1 MFRLVGQ
8 QAEILKAIRLDI
20 CKQPPCQS
28 VALSE
33 NALAAKFGVSRTPI
47 RQVLQLL
54 AHVQLVETQAGVG
67 THSLALRQEDRISH
81 HVVMGELGE
90 VAARY
95 ASTEPLSRQ
104 TKLEFMTIKNL
115 MQIEEDHSIDLM
127 LDLSGRTTDAL
138 ARTID
143 DPILCFALQA
153 ALWRMIRWRAHDIMS
168 GEDGAWA
175 LTERNLGMLAD
186 AAVSGTTQDL
196 LMGISQGA
204 KRQVAALKEAATAQK
219 TGT

>member
-1 MFRLVGQ
+1 MFRLVGH
-8 QAEILKAIRLDI
+8 QAKILKEIRADI
-20 CKQPPCQS
+20 CMQQPCQS
-28 VALSE
+28 LVLAE

-54 AHVQLVETQAGVG
+54 THVQLVETRAGVG
-67 THSLALRQEDRISH
+67 TYSLALNKEDRISH

-95 ASTEPLSRQ
+95 ASSKPISRE

-115 MQIEEDHSIDLM
+115 MQIEEDQSVELM
-127 LDLSGRTTDAL
+127 LELSGRTTDAL
-138 ARTID
+138 ASAIE

-153 ALWRMIRWRAHDIMS
+153 ALWRMIRWRANDIML
-168 GEDGAWA
+168 GVEGAWE
-175 LTERNLGMLAD
+175 LTQRNLGMLAD
-186 AAVSGTTQDL
+186 AAVTGTAQDL

-204 KRQVAALKEAATAQK
+204 KRQVEALKAAPTAQE